1 MELFPGL
8 TQSMSFF
15 FCKAMDNV
23 VSYHHEF
30 LMPEHLLLSVR
41 NSTRG
46 LSSRSAF
53 PKNSLM

>member
-30 LMPEHLLLSVR
+30 LMPEHLLLSVCLLYT
-41 NSTRG
+41 SD
-46 LSSRSAF
+46 AADE
-53 PKNSLM
+53 